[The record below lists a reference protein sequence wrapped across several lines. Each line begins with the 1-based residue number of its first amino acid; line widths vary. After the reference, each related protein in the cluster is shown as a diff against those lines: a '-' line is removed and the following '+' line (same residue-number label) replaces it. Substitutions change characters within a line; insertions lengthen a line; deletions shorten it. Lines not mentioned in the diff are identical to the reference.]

1 MSAPAVSTRP
11 RQGSRRRVVAVLAG
25 AGLVAT
31 AAPAAAA
38 PRDDDEQAALVLLG
52 EAAEASRALTY
63 TGTQYVATWGTT
75 TTSALV
81 DVHHEPGRG
90 ARVSQAGERR
100 PPVVVPPTALADELL
115 AALSDTYQLRVSGQ
129 GHCTG
134 RAADVV
140 EARRPGGTGSAAVAG
155 RFWVDR
161 DTGLL
166 LRREVFDAEG
176 RRLRSSAFLELVVQP
191 TAPAGPALLPAS
203 ARTVDDDVAAGEP
216 VPPAELRRL
225 RADGV
230 VAPAELPGSFALVA
244 ARQREHDGAQVLH
257 LAYSDG
263 LSTTSLFSQPGEPGS
278 TPPEGFRAA
287 TVAGQPVWSAAG
299 APQRLVWAGGG
310 RVWTLVSDAPRDA
323 VDSAVAALPHEAMPT
338 QDRGWRARVARGAS
352 RLGSALNPFA

>member
-1 MSAPAVSTRP
+1 MSAPAVPARP

-38 PRDDDEQAALVLLG
+38 PRDEDEQAALVLLG

-81 DVHHEPGRG
+81 DVHHEPGHG
-90 ARVSQAGERR
+90 AQVSRAGEGR
-100 PPVVVPPTALADELL
+100 PPVVLPPTALDDELL

-166 LRREVFDAEG
+166 LRREVFDVEG
-176 RRLRSSAFLELVVQP
+176 RRLRSSAFLDLVVQP
-191 TAPAGPALLPAS
+191 TTPTGPALRPAS
-203 ARTVDDDVAAGEP
+203 ASTDDGAGPGEQVA
-216 VPPAELRRL
+216 PAELRRL

-230 VAPAELPGSFALVA
+230 VAPAELPGGFALVA
-244 ARQREHDGAQVLH
+244 ARQREHDGAPVLH

-263 LSTTSLFSQPGEPGS
+263 LTTTSLFSQPGEPGS
-278 TPPEGFRAA
+278 APPEGFRAA

-299 APQRLVWAGGG
+299 APQRMVWSGGG
-310 RVWTLVSDAPRDA
+310 RVWTLVSDAPHDA
-323 VDSAVAALPHEAMPT
+323 VDGAVAALPHEAMPT
-338 QDRGWRARVARGAS
+338 QDRGWRARLARGAS
-352 RLGSALNPFA
+352 RLGAALNPFS